1 KWVSFGYK
9 GGSGDFYNSGSSDFI
24 FSIVLNFFCSKLVG
38 EEPSSDTQIA
48 EERRN
53 LFSLPDFL
61 RELSVTH

>member
-1 KWVSFGYK
+1 MTENVLF
-9 GGSGDFYNSGSSDFI
+9 
-24 FSIVLNFFCSKLVG
+24 IVLNFFCSKLVG

>member
-1 KWVSFGYK
+1 MGRTLDYA
-9 GGSGDFYNSGSSDFI
+9 
-24 FSIVLNFFCSKLVG
+24 
-38 EEPSSDTQIA
+38 QIA